1 MWFLFVEYKKEFLNK
16 KSEQILQ
23 KLSQQYKEY
32 VADYDKD
39 LDEACLLP
47 SIGVRSPVSTASSKY
62 YET

>member
-1 MWFLFVEYKKEFLNK
+1 MEFLNK